1 MHRQQTAWEELR
13 PLLDGSYVVLDT
25 ETTGL
30 LAPELVS
37 VAVIDHLGETMLH
50 EFVRPAKPI
59 ESDASRITGITND
72 CVADK
77 PPFPT
82 IEPILTS
89 AIAGKLVVIYNA
101 AYDLEVM
108 RNTYARYGLA
118 LPEFSLWCAMEWF
131 AHLNGD
137 WNEARGSYVWQSL
150 AKAADYFGVDNPSVH
165 DALADC
171 RTTWRL
177 LQEALRR
184 AGLREAGTEPLF

>member
-1 MHRQQTAWEELR
+1 MHRQQAAWEGLR

-30 LAPELVS
+30 LSPELVS
-37 VAVIDHLGETMLH
+37 VGVIDPLGETMLH

-59 ESDASRITGITND
+59 ESEASRITGITND
-72 CVADK
+72 SVADR
-77 PPFPT
+77 PAFPT

-101 AYDLEVM
+101 AYDQKVL

-118 LPEFSLWCAMEWF
+118 LPEFSPWCAMKWF

-137 WNEARGSYVWQSL
+137 WDEARGSYVWQSL
-150 AKAADYFGVDNPSVH
+150 AKAAGYFGVEAPGAH

-177 LQEALRR
+177 LQEALRI
-184 AGLREAGTEPLF
+184 AGLREAGTDPLF